1 MSIAPNSCVIW
12 DEKPHFLGVSEI
24 LRRSAEHTK
33 SLLGLELKIRL
44 GELSEAWHAASLER
58 IFIENRLYQLIE
70 GCKSREEAYSAVDKG
85 LEPFKMRLRREVT
98 LEDVQKLTELKFI
111 RISRYDSE
119 KADNEIRQIEE
130 DLKSTQYDLDH
141 LTEYAVAYYER
152 IRDKYGKGRE
162 RRAELREFDSI
173 EIHEGR
179 GIRLRLLGHRRR
191 DRLHERR
198 ALRDHQGFGQGLLR

>member
-1 MSIAPNSCVIW
+1 
-12 DEKPHFLGVSEI
+12 
-24 LRRSAEHTK
+24 
-33 SLLGLELKIRL
+33 
-44 GELSEAWHAASLER
+44 
-58 IFIENRLYQLIE
+58 
-70 GCKSREEAYSAVDKG
+70 
-85 LEPFKMRLRREVT
+85 MRLRREVT

-162 RRAELREFDSI
+162 RRTELREFDSI
-173 EIHEGR
+173 EATKVAVTNAKLYVDRAEGFF
-179 GIRLRLLGHRRR
+179 GIGKSMK
-191 DRLHERR
+191 DAEFVCDCSDIDDVIVFTKD
-198 ALRDHQGFGQGLLR
+198 ALQRSPRFRQGLLFDKNIYCVSGSSSATTTARSTTFSTATGRTARL